1 MRVQTGIDV
10 LLADRPDLLRHRRIG
25 LATNP
30 TGVTADLTSTVDALL
45 AYPSVKLVALF
56 GPEHGLRAGVQDGL
70 AVASGI
76 DRGSGLPVYSLYGDT
91 KKPAPEMMKGIDL
104 LIFDMQD
111 VGCRFYTYLY
121 TMSYL
126 MEAAAECGVA
136 MLVLDRP
143 NPLAGLALE
152 GSLLDPRFSSFIG
165 RYPIPVRYGLT
176 VGELAQYLNSAF
188 HINADLRVIRMQRWQ
203 RSMWFDETG
212 LPWVPPSPNMPTL
225 DTATVYPGMCLVEG
239 TNLSEGRGS
248 TKPFEMIGAPW
259 IDGQALARA
268 LNALNLAGVRF
279 RPADF
284 VPTFSKF
291 SGEWCAG
298 IQVHVT
304 DRLALRPVQTGLH
317 VLATIK
323 SMYPQHF
330 SWLATSW
337 EGEPPH
343 FDLLMGGDLTRR
355 RLDNGDSVD
364 DIVCEWENQTLAF
377 AETIAPYL
385 LYK

>member
-1 MRVQTGIDV
+1 MRVKTGIDV
-10 LLADRPDLLRHRRIG
+10 LLSERLDLLRGRHIG

-30 TGVTADLTSTVDALL
+30 TGVTADLTSTIDALL
-45 AYPSVKLVALF
+45 ARSDAALVALF
-56 GPEHGLRAGVQDGL
+56 GPEHGLCAGVQDGL

-91 KKPAPEMMKGIDL
+91 KKPAPAMMQGIDL

-126 MEAAAECGVA
+126 LETAAECGIP

-143 NPLAGLALE
+143 NPLAGQVSE
-152 GSLLDPRFSSFIG
+152 GNLLDPRFSSFVG
-165 RYPIPVRYGLT
+165 RYPIPIRYGLT
-176 VGELAQYLNSAF
+176 IGELAQYM
-188 HINADLRVIRMQRWQ
+188 NAEFRIKANLTVVPMQGWQ
-203 RSMWFDETG
+203 RSLWFDETG

-248 TKPFEMIGAPW
+248 TRPFEMVGAPW
-259 IDGQALARA
+259 IAGQALARS
-268 LNALNLAGVRF
+268 LNTLDLAGVRF

-298 IQVHVT
+298 VQVHVT
-304 DRLALRPVQTGLH
+304 DRLAFRPVQTGLH

-323 SMYPQHF
+323 NMYPQHF
-330 SWLATSW
+330 AWLPTSW
-337 EGEPPH
+337 EGKPPH
-343 FDLLMGGDLTRR
+343 FNLLMGSDLTRR

-364 DIVCEWENQTLAF
+364 DIVCEWENQALAF
-377 AETIAPYL
+377 AESAAPYL
-385 LYK
+385 LY

>member
-1 MRVQTGIDV
+1 MRVKTGIEV
-10 LLADRPDLLRHRRIG
+10 LLAERPDLLQGRRIG

-30 TGVTADLTSTVDALL
+30 TGVTADLMSTVDALL
-45 AYPSVKLVALF
+45 AYPSAKLAALF

-76 DRGSGLPVYSLYGDT
+76 DPGSGLPVYSLYGDT
-91 KKPAPEMMKGIDL
+91 KKPAPEMMTGIDL
-104 LIFDMQD
+104 LIFDIQD

-126 MEAAAECGVA
+126 MESAAECGIP

-143 NPLAGLALE
+143 NPLGGLASE
-152 GSLLDPRFSSFIG
+152 GSLLDPHFASFIG
-165 RYPIPVRYGLT
+165 RYPIPIRYGLT
-176 VGELAQYLNSAF
+176 IGELAQYLNTEMR
-188 HINADLRVIRMQRWQ
+188 IEADLTVVRMNGWQ

-212 LPWVPPSPNMPTL
+212 LLWAPPSPNMPTL
-225 DTATVYPGMCLVEG
+225 DTAIVYPGMCLVEG
-239 TNLSEGRGS
+239 TNISEGRGT

-259 IDGQALARA
+259 IDGQALAMS
-268 LNALNLAGVRF
+268 LNALDLAGVRF

-298 IQVHVT
+298 IQVHVS
-304 DRLALRPVQTGLH
+304 DRLGFRPVQTGLH

-323 SMYPQHF
+323 NMYPRRF
-330 SWLATSW
+330 AWLPTSW
-337 EGEPPH
+337 EGASPH
-343 FDLLMGGDLTRR
+343 FDLLMGGDLVRR
-355 RLDNGDSVD
+355 RLDNGDGVD

-377 AETIAPYL
+377 AEGVGPYR
-385 LYK
+385 LY